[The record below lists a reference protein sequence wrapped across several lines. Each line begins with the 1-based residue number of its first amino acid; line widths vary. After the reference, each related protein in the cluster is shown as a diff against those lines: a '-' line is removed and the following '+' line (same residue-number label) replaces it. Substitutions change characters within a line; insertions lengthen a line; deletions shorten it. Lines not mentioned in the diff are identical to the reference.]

1 MILLDNEKKG
11 SRQAMSEDI
20 ITKILERDNL
30 NLAFKNVKA
39 NKGASGID
47 ELSIEET
54 EKFIKEHKNQ
64 IVWQLYNRKYQPQ
77 PVRRVEIP
85 KANGGVRKLGIPT
98 VLDRIIQQAMVQVL
112 SPIFEPYFSEYSYGF
127 RPNRCCQMAII
138 KALEYFNDGYDW
150 IVDIDLEKFFD
161 NVPHD
166 RLLRMVS
173 DVVKDGNVVSL
184 VNKFLKAGV
193 MIQGN
198 YEDTVIGTP
207 QGGPLSPLLSNIM
220 LNKLDKELES
230 RNLHF
235 TRYADDTIILVKS
248 EKAANRVMESITH
261 FIEKKLGLKVNM
273 SKTKICKPNDL
284 KYLGFGFYKD
294 IKNNTYNC
302 VPHIDSKMKFQ
313 RKLKSLTKRSESIS
327 LDTRFERLNW
337 LIRGWV
343 NYFKISKMKTFLA
356 KIDSNLRTRIRM
368 IIWKM
373 WKLPKTRED
382 NLVKCGFDRG
392 EARGLAN
399 CRRGYMFVAHS
410 KVLQNA
416 ITKLALSKPN
426 KKKGRRG
433 LVFAL
438 DYYLA

>member
-1 MILLDNEKKG
+1 
-11 SRQAMSEDI
+11 MSEDI

-98 VLDRIIQQAMVQVL
+98 VLDRVIQQAMVQVL

-220 LNKLDKELES
+220 LNKLDKELEA

-438 DYYLA
+438 DYYLV

>member
-1 MILLDNEKKG
+1 
-11 SRQAMSEDI
+11 
-20 ITKILERDNL
+20 
-30 NLAFKNVKA
+30 
-39 NKGASGID
+39 
-47 ELSIEET
+47 
-54 EKFIKEHKNQ
+54 
-64 IVWQLYNRKYQPQ
+64 
-77 PVRRVEIP
+77 
-85 KANGGVRKLGIPT
+85 
-98 VLDRIIQQAMVQVL
+98 
-112 SPIFEPYFSEYSYGF
+112 
-127 RPNRCCQMAII
+127 
-138 KALEYFNDGYDW
+138 
-150 IVDIDLEKFFD
+150 
-161 NVPHD
+161 
-166 RLLRMVS
+166 
-173 DVVKDGNVVSL
+173 
-184 VNKFLKAGV
+184 
-193 MIQGN
+193 
-198 YEDTVIGTP
+198 
-207 QGGPLSPLLSNIM
+207 M
-220 LNKLDKELES
+220 LNKLDKELEA

-248 EKAANRVMESITH
+248 EKAANRVMESITY

-273 SKTKICKPNDL
+273 TKTKICKPNDL

-382 NLVKCGFDRG
+382 NLVKCGFNRG

-399 CRRGYMFVAHS
+399 CRKGYMFVAHS

-438 DYYLA
+438 DYYLV